1 MKLHCKMYKLN
12 SSGKSIQVWEIH
24 LADDFT
30 SYTTV
35 SGQLDGKMTTSAP
48 TMIVPKAG
56 RTQHQQ
62 AMLEADGKANLK
74 RRAKYVT
81 NIKHVGVKAEKD
93 LPGYSAML
101 AHKWEI
107 HKEKIVFP
115 CAVQPKLDGIRC
127 LATKDGLFT
136 RSRKV
141 IEACQHIHEALKPF
155 FKKNPHV
162 RLDGELY
169 SHELKHDFEK
179 IIKAVRKSAAKA
191 TPEDLEVQKQ
201 VHYHIYD
208 TPRIAGLVEKEPFI
222 DRMTNLAL
230 TGVGAI
236 NGVVL
241 VETNINIKN
250 EDDLMKAHTKYL
262 KAGYEG
268 TMVRNMGMP
277 YKGSRSSELLK
288 IKEFDDAEF
297 EIIKVEEGKGGLVGH
312 AATFTLKM
320 KTGATFRAKL
330 EGSFDRLK
338 YIWKHPEVAM
348 GKMCTVRYQGLTN
361 KEGVPRF
368 PVAKSIRGLKD
379 KSDWL

>member
-1 MKLHCKMYKLN
+1 MYKLN
-12 SSGKSIQVWEIH
+12 STGKSIQVWEIH
-24 LADDFT
+24 LADDYT

-35 SGQLDGKMTTSAP
+35 SGQVDGKMTTSAP
-48 TMIVPKAG
+48 TVIIPKAG
-56 RTQHQQ
+56 RTQKQQ
-62 AMLEADGKANLK
+62 AMLEADGKSNLK
-74 RRAKYVT
+74 RRGKYVN
-81 NIKHVGVKAEKD
+81 NIKHVGKKAEKD

-101 AHKWEI
+101 AKKWEDQ
-107 HKEKIVFP
+107 KDKIVFP

-141 IEACQHIHEALKPF
+141 IEACQHIHVALKPF
-155 FKKNPHV
+155 FKKHPHV
-162 RLDGELY
+162 KLDGELY
-169 SHELKHDFEK
+169 SHELKNDFEK

-201 VHYHIYD
+201 VKYHVYD
-208 TPRIAGLVEKEPFI
+208 APVISKLTEEDSFLH
-222 DRMTNLAL
+222 RMTTLWA

-236 NGVVL
+236 EGVVL
-241 VETNINIKN
+241 VHTDIHIRH
-250 EDDLMKAHTKYL
+250 EDDLMSRHNKYL
-262 KAGYEG
+262 GEGYEG
-268 TMVRNMGMP
+268 TMVRNLGMV

-288 IKEFDDAEF
+288 LKEFDDDEF
-297 EIIKVEEGKGGLVGH
+297 EIIKVEEGRGGLVGH

-320 KTGATFRAKL
+320 KTGSTFRAKL
-330 EGSFDRLK
+330 EGSFERLK
-338 YIWKHPEVAM
+338 YIWKHPDVAM

-368 PVAKSIRGLKD
+368 PVAKTIRGLKD